1 MGPQGMW
8 AFLPGPVWGRGGA
21 DAGDQVCKGG
31 VAASGGESFPG
42 SRSAPDLFVFSH
54 LDFFV

>member
-1 MGPQGMW
+1 MW
-8 AFLPGPVWGRGGA
+8 GLGACGRYSLALYGAAGGLRGTRCA
-21 DAGDQVCKGG
+21 RGG